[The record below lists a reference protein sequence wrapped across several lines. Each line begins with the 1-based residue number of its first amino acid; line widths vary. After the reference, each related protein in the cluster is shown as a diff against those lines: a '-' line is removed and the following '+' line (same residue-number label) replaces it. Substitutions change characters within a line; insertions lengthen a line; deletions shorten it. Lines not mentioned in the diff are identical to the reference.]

1 MAERPRRAVWR
12 DTHWRSIFAQALV
25 LVALAGVAAWLVHNA
40 ADALTRRHVASGF
53 GFLEHTAGFSISQT
67 LIDYSEEMSYGRT
80 LWVGLLNTLLVSAVS
95 IVLSTI
101 LGFIVGIG
109 RLSSNWLVAKL
120 CTIYIETLRN
130 IPLLLQILFWYFGVL
145 QTLPVPRQSMTLG
158 SWLVLNNRG
167 VYVPEVVFGH
177 GSWIVIATFLF
188 GLAASFGLYR
198 WAQHTQQRTGKR
210 PVVGWAMPL
219 LIIGLPVVATFALG
233 HPFSLSW
240 PELSGFQYQGGLSIN
255 PELAGMTTGLSIY
268 TAAYIAEIVRAGLLS
283 VARGQREAA
292 EALGLPRQRVLWL
305 VLIPQAMRV
314 IIPPLASEYLSLT
327 KNSSLAIAIGYPDLV
342 SVFAG
347 TVLNQTGQAI
357 EILSITMAIYLALSL
372 ITSGLMNLYSYAHR
386 LEGSA

>member
-1 MAERPRRAVWR
+1 MAQRPRRAFWR
-12 DTHWRSIFAQALV
+12 DSHWRSIFAQALV
-25 LVALAGVAAWLVHNA
+25 LVALAGVLFWLAHNA
-40 ADALTRRHVASGF
+40 VDALQRRHVASGF

-67 LIDYSEEMSYGRT
+67 LVEYSEEMSYGRA
-80 LWVGLLNTLLVSAVS
+80 LLVGLLNTLLVSAVS
-95 IVLSTI
+95 ILLSTF
-101 LGFIVGIG
+101 LGFVIGIG

-120 CTIYIETLRN
+120 CTVYIETLRN

-145 QTLPVPRQSMTLG
+145 QALPTPRESIALG
-158 SWLVLNNRG
+158 SWIVLNNRG
-167 VYVPEVVFGH
+167 VSVPEVIFER
-177 GSWIVIATFLF
+177 GSWIVVALFLF
-188 GLAASFGLYR
+188 GLAASFALYR
-198 WAQHTQQRTGKR
+198 WAQLRQQATGRR
-210 PVVGWAMPL
+210 PVVWWAMPL
-219 LIIGLPVVATFALG
+219 LIAGLPAVATFALG

-240 PELSGFQYQGGLSIN
+240 PELTGFSYTGGLSVN
-255 PELAGMTTGLSIY
+255 PELAGMTVGLSIY

-372 ITSGLMNLYSYAHR
+372 ITSGLMNWYNHAHR
-386 LEGSA
+386 AEGFG